1 MEISPSSYVEILRTW
16 RSGDTINMD
25 LPIPVRRVE
34 CHPYVTENTGRVALM
49 RGPLLYCVEQADNL
63 GVDLRDLVLEDATFS
78 ARFDPELLG
87 GVVLLV
93 AEVRAAA
100 PDDGWEDRLY
110 RTSSPRGSAPRPGT
124 TTLKTLPY

>member
-1 MEISPSSYVEILRTW
+1 
-16 RSGDTINMD
+16 MD

-87 GVVLLV
+87 GVVL
-93 AEVRAAA
+93 
-100 PDDGWEDRLY
+100 
-110 RTSSPRGSAPRPGT
+110 TSG
-124 TTLKTLPY
+124 